1 MIVRKAATPDLHRW
15 GLLRSNKG
23 ELLLGGM
30 SIPEIADRYDTPLY
44 VVDLD
49 AVGNRSRFF
58 RQTFQTQ
65 YPGFSAPC
73 YPVRCNDVAGVVKA
87 VVEAGLHLEVTTEF
101 EIDLALKVGSP
112 PERILLNGIHR
123 PASLLERAIR
133 LGIGGIVVDAAEEID
148 FLERR
153 SREFQPSL
161 PMPVFLGVGRAQRPR
176 RADPGAITGTRK
188 GSPQGVDVRSEE
200 LQTALKSIRHAPG
213 LTYRGPY
220 LRLGNG
226 MRDARHIKGILRE
239 LRLVLAASEKM
250 GLETTHLFLGGGFG
264 TPTSRELSTREM
276 LFYQGR
282 FVLPPVPK
290 EASCS
295 SLEVFA
301 RDVARTVRS
310 LFGRKPGI
318 LPALMIETGPYVTG
332 VCQALLVR
340 VNHIK
345 QREGVPPWVITDG
358 GTGSVAFP
366 LYYEIHEVLNC
377 SRADTGPL
385 SAVTM
390 VGPIC
395 YSTDWIYRNKAM
407 PPIRPGDVLSVL
419 DTGAYFSV
427 LECNFGFLRPAVV
440 GVSRGEARL
449 LRHRETPEDVVRRDT
464 IFQEPP

>member
-1 MIVRKAATPDLHRW
+1 MSARKTEIPDLHRW
-15 GLLRSNKG
+15 GLSRNPDG

-30 SIPEIADRYDTPLY
+30 ALPEIAGLFDTPLY

-58 RQTFQTQ
+58 RQTFQTR

-73 YPVRCNDVAGVVKA
+73 YPVRCNDSAGVVKA

-101 EIDLALKVGSP
+101 ELDLALRVGSP
-112 PERILLNGIHR
+112 PEQILLNGIHK
-123 PASLLERAIR
+123 PPSLLERAIR
-133 LGIGGIVVDAAEEID
+133 LSIGAVVVDSAEEID
-148 FLERR
+148 ILEQR
-153 SREFQPSL
+153 SRELQSSS
-161 PMPVFLGVGRAQRPR
+161 PMPVYLGVGRAQLPR

-188 GSPQGVDVRSEE
+188 GSPQGVDVRSGA
-200 LQTALKSIRHAPG
+200 LPTTLKSIRHAPG

-226 MRDARHIKGILRE
+226 LRDARHIKGILKE
-239 LRLVLAASEKM
+239 LRIVLAASEKL

-264 TPTSRELSTREM
+264 TPTSRELSTKEM

-282 FVLPPVPK
+282 FVLPPVPD

-295 SLEVFA
+295 SLEIFA
-301 RDVARTVRS
+301 GEITRTVRP
-310 LFGRKPGI
+310 LLGRKPGI
-318 LPALMIETGPYVTG
+318 LPALTIETGRYVTG
-332 VCQALLVR
+332 PCQMLLVR

-345 QREGVPPWVITDG
+345 QREGVPPWVVTDG
-358 GTGSVAFP
+358 GAGSVAFP

-407 PPIRPGDVLSVL
+407 PPIHPDDVLSVL

-427 LECNFGFLRPAVV
+427 LECNFGFLRPAVA
-440 GVSRGEARL
+440 GVSRGEVQL
-449 LRHRETPEDVVRRDT
+449 LRHRETPEDVVQRDT

>member
-15 GLLRSNKG
+15 GLSRSNKG
-23 ELLLGGM
+23 ELLLGCLP
-30 SIPEIADRYDTPLY
+30 IPEIAGLFGTPLY
-44 VVDLD
+44 LVDLD

-73 YPVRCNDVAGVVKA
+73 YPVRCNDLAGVVKA

-101 EIDLALKVGSP
+101 ELDLALRVGSP
-112 PERILLNGIHR
+112 PERILLNGIHK
-123 PASLLERAIR
+123 PPSLLERAIR
-133 LGIGGIVVDAAEEID
+133 LGIGAIVVDSAEEID
-148 FLERR
+148 ILEQE
-153 SREFQPSL
+153 SRELQPSS
-161 PMPVFLGVGRAQRPR
+161 PMPVYLGVGRAQLPR

-188 GSPQGVDVRSEE
+188 GSSQGVDVCSGA
-200 LQTALKSIRHAPG
+200 LATALKSISHAPG

-226 MRDARHIKGILRE
+226 LRDARHVKGILRE
-239 LRLVLAASEKM
+239 LRVVLAASEKM

-282 FVLPPVPK
+282 FVLPPVP
-290 EASCS
+290 EETSSS
-295 SLEVFA
+295 SLETSA
-301 RDVARTVRS
+301 REVARTVRS
-310 LFGRKPGI
+310 LFGRRPGI

-332 VCQALLVR
+332 PCQVLLVR

-345 QREGVPPWVITDG
+345 QREGVPPWVVTDG
-358 GTGSVAFP
+358 GAGSVAFP

-377 SRADTGPL
+377 SRADAGPL

-407 PPIRPGDVLSVL
+407 PPIHPGDVLSVL

>member
-1 MIVRKAATPDLHRW
+1 
-15 GLLRSNKG
+15 
-23 ELLLGGM
+23 
-30 SIPEIADRYDTPLY
+30 
-44 VVDLD
+44 
-49 AVGNRSRFF
+49 
-58 RQTFQTQ
+58 
-65 YPGFSAPC
+65 
-73 YPVRCNDVAGVVKA
+73 VAGVVKA

-101 EIDLALKVGSP
+101 EIDLALQGGSP
-112 PERILLNGIHR
+112 PERILLNGIHK
-123 PASLLERAIR
+123 PPSLLERAIR
-133 LGIGGIVVDAAEEID
+133 LGIGGVVVDSAEEID
-148 FLERR
+148 VLERR
-153 SREFQPSL
+153 SRELQPSS
-161 PMPVFLGVGRAQRPR
+161 PTPVYLGVGRAQLPR

-188 GSPQGVDVRSEE
+188 GSPQGVDVRSGD

-220 LRLGNG
+220 LRAGNG
-226 MRDARHIKGILRE
+226 LRDARHIKGILRE
-239 LRLVLAASEKM
+239 LRVVLAASEKL

-295 SLEVFA
+295 SLETLA
-301 RDVARTVRS
+301 REVARTVRS

-318 LPALMIETGPYVTG
+318 LPALMIETGPYLTG
-332 VCQALLVR
+332 PCQVLLVR
-340 VNHIK
+340 VNHVK
-345 QREGVPPWVITDG
+345 LREGVPPWVVTDG
-358 GTGSVAFP
+358 GAGSVAFP
-366 LYYEIHEVLNC
+366 LYYEIHEVLNG
-377 SRADTGPL
+377 SRADTDPL

-407 PPIRPGDVLSVL
+407 PPIHPGDVLSVL

-440 GVSRGEARL
+440 GVCRGEARL